1 MGKTV
6 NELFFLKVEFV
17 IVFVNIKFGNLFMDI
32 FYNKKFIFKDNRVFE
47 QYSYILFD
55 FNG

>member
-6 NELFFLKVEFV
+6 NELIFLKVEFV

-47 QYSYILFD
+47 
-55 FNG
+55 